1 MQKIYIVEDDHALA
15 ELLEKTIQKYDYET
29 KAAVDF
35 QNILED
41 FEKFAPHLVLL
52 DINLPSFDGFYWC
65 RQLRQIS
72 TCPIIFIS
80 ARVGEMDQ
88 IMALENGGDDFIT
101 KPFHP
106 EIVLAKVRS
115 QLRRAYGEY
124 APELKERTI
133 AESGLVLY
141 PERLELHFKERIQ
154 TLSKNEAYI
163 IEMLLDRYPRVAG
176 REDLLETIWDEFAFV
191 DDNTLNVNVTRVRK
205 QLQELGIQDAIETVR
220 GVGYRLHV
228 TW

>member
-1 MQKIYIVEDDHALA
+1 
-15 ELLEKTIQKYDYET
+15 
-29 KAAVDF
+29 
-35 QNILED
+35 
-41 FEKFAPHLVLL
+41 
-52 DINLPSFDGFYWC
+52 
-65 RQLRQIS
+65 
-72 TCPIIFIS
+72 
-80 ARVGEMDQ
+80 MDQ
-88 IMALENGGDDFIT
+88 IMALEYGGDDFIT

-163 IEMLLDRYPRVAG
+163 IEMLLDRYSRVEG
-176 REDLLETIWDEFAFV
+176 REDLLETIWDAFAFV
-191 DDNTLNVNVTRVRK
+191 DDNTLNVNETRLR
-205 QLQELGIQDAIETVR
+205 QT
-220 GVGYRLHV
+220 
-228 TW
+228 

>member
-1 MQKIYIVEDDHALA
+1 MQKIYIVEDDPALA

-29 KAAVDF
+29 KVAVDF